1 MGFPRFLVGQEVS
14 AFDKSN
20 NIVEGIIYK
29 TAEGVKVVKAAEDVM
44 IPLSEL
50 KTVKFVGKR
59 LDEEIEEKIKNFSDK
74 KMNWEQAVKDNSD
87 SEKLADQFGNFCA
100 AALGDKGNQEEVKE
114 IAKSEAEMKIM
125 DAKVKNGVSSKDA
138 EIAKYIDM
146 KSDKIKEAEMI
157 VKNKLQE
164 GDMPFEMDYGQDNT
178 YPVNP
183 DTRNSKATEYED
195 GLDDPINPDADQT
208 LMAGQPE
215 IVGEKAD
222 AVPTV
227 TPESKSIEDEVLK
240 DAENLEAMKTD
251 TTIVEANPEDTN
263 TADIVDEDD
272 EYTKSLAEI
281 DDILNDDYDDIDDK
295 ESGSRLDSLKT
306 EVVEKTGVSNEKADT
321 IISDIKNDVESAIVH
336 GVKDILNAYDTMP
349 DKIDHSDITNAVAD
363 AVTDIDAGTF
373 DNQAASYVEAGAY
386 DDYENDEIDD
396 EVEAAIDEYAENN
409 EDYNETDLY
418 ESLCKK
424 FAIKNGD
431 QILLEANGIIPDAIL
446 LMTDQIRVLRK

>member
-14 AFDKSN
+14 AFDKNN

-59 LDEEIEEKIKNFSDK
+59 LDEEIEEKIKDFSDK

-114 IAKSEAEMKIM
+114 IAKNEAEMKIM
-125 DAKVKNGVSSKDA
+125 DAKVKNGVSTKDA

-164 GDMPFEMDYGQDNT
+164 GDMPFEMDYGQDNA

-183 DTRNSKATEYED
+183 DTKNSKATEYED
-195 GLDDPINPDADQT
+195 GGDDPINPDADQT

-227 TPESKSIEDEVLK
+227 APESKSIEDEVLK

-251 TTIVEANPEDTN
+251 TTIVETDPNASN
-263 TADIVDEDD
+263 TVIVVDDDDEED

-281 DDILNDDYDDIDDK
+281 DDLLNDSYDDGEDLDNK
-295 ESGSRLDSLKT
+295 ESDSRLDDLKT
-306 EVVEKTGVSNEKADT
+306 EVVEKTGVSEDKADT
-321 IISDIKNDVESAIVH
+321 IISDIKADVESTIVH
-336 GVKDILNAYDTMP
+336 GVKDILNAYSAVP
-349 DKIDHSDITNAVAD
+349 DVIDHSDIKNAVAD
-363 AVTDIDAGTF
+363 AVTDYESGIQTSA
-373 DNQAASYVEAGAY
+373 EY
-386 DDYENDEIDD
+386 DDYENDEVDD
-396 EVEAAIDEYAENN
+396 EVEAAIDEYADNN

-424 FAIKNGD
+424 FAITNGD